1 MSSQSKSGPAEKI
14 KVLVIPGMDP
24 VGDWIADVARS
35 QQDMVLAG
43 TVRDLPSALESLEK
57 LAPHVILV
65 DIGSGILQQAGLLS
79 RLAAGKPGAAVIVVA
94 MMGEVDMVRQAMLYG
109 AQGFLLKP
117 FSEAELLSSIRQ
129 AYDLVVRR
137 RAQLTDIPRL
147 PAATPAE
154 PSARAEIVAVFS
166 PKGGV
171 GCTTIAT
178 NLAVALK
185 LTTGKPA
192 ILVDADLRF
201 GDVDTVLNITPA
213 TSIATLLPELDEMD
227 NELLDRSLIS
237 HSSGIRVVV
246 APPHLDM
253 ADVIRPEQVRKL
265 LMRLSELGEGYVVVD
280 SWSSLDDVTLS
291 ILDIC
296 QHLVV
301 VTTPQVTALRD
312 VHRFLEALDLL
323 GYERDKA
330 LLVLNHCYHRSDI
343 NLSDVERALG
353 YPIAQVIE
361 YAPTQVT
368 TSVNRGVP
376 LVLEFRD
383 SPPAQSIVRLAR
395 LLVERGTLQ
404 ESEPVAVEPAQ
415 AKAEKPKK
423 RGLLFQNK
431 PAAAH
436 RVRP

>member
-1 MSSQSKSGPAEKI
+1 V
-14 KVLVIPGMDP
+14 VLV
-24 VGDWIADVARS
+24 DV
-35 QQDMVLAG
+35 
-43 TVRDLPSALESLEK
+43 
-57 LAPHVILV
+57 
-65 DIGSGILQQAGLLS
+65 GSGILQQAGLLS
-79 RLAAGKPGAAVIVVA
+79 RLAGGKPGAAVIVVA
-94 MMGEVDMVRQAMLYG
+94 MMGEVDMVRQAMLFG

-129 AYDLVVRR
+129 AYGLVVQRR
-137 RAQLTDIPRL
+137 TQMVEVPRL
-147 PAATPAE
+147 PSSASIE
-154 PSARAEIVAVFS
+154 PSAHAEIVVVFS

-171 GCTTIAT
+171 GCTTIAI

-185 LTTGKPA
+185 TVTGTPA

-201 GDVDTVLNITPA
+201 GDIDTALNITPA
-213 TSIATLLPELDEMD
+213 SSIATLLPELDEMD
-227 NELLDRSLIS
+227 NELLDRSLIP

-265 LMRLSELGEGYVVVD
+265 LVRLSELGEGYVVVD

-291 ILDIC
+291 VLDLC
-296 QHLVV
+296 QHLIV

-323 GYERDKA
+323 GYERDKT
-330 LLVLNHCYHRSDI
+330 LLVLNNCYHRSDI

-368 TSVNRGVP
+368 ASVNRGVP
-376 LVLEFRD
+376 LVVEFKD
-383 SPPAQSIVRLAR
+383 SPPAQSITRLAR
-395 LLVERGTLQ
+395 LLVGRGTR
-404 ESEPVAVEPAQ
+404 PVSQPVPGEPAP
-415 AKAEKPKK
+415 AKPEKPKK
-423 RGLLFQNK
+423 RGLFFQNK
-431 PAAAH
+431 PATAN